1 MRRHSYRQRWQS
13 DPSPARAGG
22 WRRALRRFLLPA
34 LAIIGLAVGGWL
46 LLRSPLL
53 QVQQVKVVG
62 AERLDAA
69 TLAAASGLEGQN
81 ILFADTGKAK
91 ERLSQVALIKDL
103 SIERRWPGKMVIKV
117 KERQPWGYWQVK
129 DDVYVIDDEGF
140 VLDNDQPDE
149 GAPTIVQLD
158 SERRWLP
165 GERVEVH
172 AVELARQLIESAP
185 RSLGRAVVGLEYS
198 DRSGLTVVLEDDL
211 RATFGD
217 DRDLDYKISV
227 LYVLLEKA
235 QREGREVH
243 AVDLRFGD
251 SVSFQ

>member
-1 MRRHSYRQRWQS
+1 LRRNSYGQRWQS
-13 DPSPARAGG
+13 DPPAASEGRG
-22 WRRALRRFLLPA
+22 RRALHRLA
-34 LAIIGLAVGGWL
+34 LVLALVGLVVGGWL

-53 QVQQVKVVG
+53 QVQEVKVVG

-69 TLAAASGLEGQN
+69 TLAAAAGLEGKS

-91 ERLSQVALIKDL
+91 ERLLQVALIKDL
-103 SIERRWPGKMVIKV
+103 SIERQWPGKMVIRV
-117 KERQPWGYWQVK
+117 KERQPWGYWRVK
-129 DDVYVIDDEGF
+129 EQIYVIDDEGF
-140 VLDNDQPDE
+140 VLDNDQPAED
-149 GAPTIVQLD
+149 APTIAQLD

-165 GERVEVH
+165 GEQVDIH
-172 AVELARQLIESAP
+172 TIELARQLIESAP
-185 RSLGRAVVGLEYS
+185 RSLGRLVVGLEYS
-198 DRSGLTVVLEDDL
+198 DRSGLTVVLEGGL

-217 DRDLDYKISV
+217 GRDLDYKISV

-235 QREGREVH
+235 QRDGREVH

>member
-1 MRRHSYRQRWQS
+1 LRRHSYRQRWQS

-22 WRRALRRFLLPA
+22 RRRELRRFLLPA
-34 LAIIGLAVGGWL
+34 LAIIGLALGGWL

-53 QVQQVKVVG
+53 QVQEVKVVV

-91 ERLSQVALIKDL
+91 ERLSQMALIKDL

-140 VLDNDQPDE
+140 VLDNDEPDE

-172 AVELARQLIESAP
+172 AVDLARQLIESAP

-198 DRSGLTVVLEDDL
+198 DRSGLTVVLEGDL

-227 LYVLLEKA
+227 LYVLLEKS

-243 AVDLRFGD
+243 AVDLRFVD